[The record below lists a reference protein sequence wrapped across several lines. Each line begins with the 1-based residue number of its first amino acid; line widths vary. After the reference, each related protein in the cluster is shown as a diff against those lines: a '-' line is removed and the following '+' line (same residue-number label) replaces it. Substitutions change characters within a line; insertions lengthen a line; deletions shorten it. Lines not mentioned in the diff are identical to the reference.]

1 MLVFNNDPEKKI
13 IKKACHL
20 AVISKKHVENCNKLQ
35 KVEQTSPIG
44 WIPDPGDMI
53 GLDDWNFR
61 FSKPEF
67 VENHRLTN
75 DIAGI
80 RDSANDFS
88 FLCFGEE
95 LVSWWYKRRK
105 FFYVDSFS
113 VYILIWKHV
122 WTW

>member
-1 MLVFNNDPEKKI
+1 MLKNEPAKKI

-20 AVISKKHVENCNKLQ
+20 TVILIKHVENCNKLQ

-67 VENHRLTN
+67 AENHRSTN

-88 FLCFGEE
+88 VLCFGED
-95 LVSWWYKRRK
+95 L
-105 FFYVDSFS
+105 
-113 VYILIWKHV
+113 
-122 WTW
+122 